1 MKIRPLMMILA
12 GLAGLAAM
20 GASALAL
27 TAAPAAA
34 VATAPALLG
43 APPDA
48 CVCSRGLHL
57 GDERAAASTIYSCQC
72 GALQCVVHA
81 QSGQLQCR

>member
-1 MKIRPLMMILA
+1 MKIRPVLVA
-12 GLAGLAAM
+12 LAGLAATA
-20 GASALAL
+20 ASVLVL

-34 VATAPALLG
+34 DAVAQPVLG
-43 APPDA
+43 VQPDA
-48 CVCSRGLHL
+48 CMCSRGVDL
-57 GDERAAASTIYSCQC
+57 GGQRSAASTLYNCQG

>member
-1 MKIRPLMMILA
+1 MKIRLLMMIL
-12 GLAGLAAM
+12 GGLAAL

-27 TAAPAAA
+27 TAAPAAT

-43 APPDA
+43 VQPDA

-57 GDERAAASTIYSCQC
+57 GDERAAASTIYNCQC

>member
-1 MKIRPLMMILA
+1 MMIRPVLMT
-12 GLAGLAAM
+12 LAGLAATA
-20 GASALAL
+20 ASALVL

-34 VATAPALLG
+34 DAIAPTLLG
-43 APPDA
+43 VQPDA
-48 CVCSRGLHL
+48 CMCSRGVNL
-57 GDERAAASTIYSCQC
+57 GGERGAPSTLYNCQC